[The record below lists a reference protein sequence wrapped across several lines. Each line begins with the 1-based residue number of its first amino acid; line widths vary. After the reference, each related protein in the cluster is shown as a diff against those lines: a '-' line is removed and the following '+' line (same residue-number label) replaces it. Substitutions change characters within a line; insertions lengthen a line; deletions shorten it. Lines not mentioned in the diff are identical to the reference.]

1 MKAVASRRASSRR
14 PFSTYVGPSKEED
27 ERRLEALLRA
37 NEAKRAEVQMK
48 INRAVGVG
56 WLCEEYIEM
65 VGCPFYSAFLV
76 VWLDKFAFTDI
87 DFPERDG
94 EGSGN
99 DVG

>member
-1 MKAVASRRASSRR
+1 
-14 PFSTYVGPSKEED
+14 
-27 ERRLEALLRA
+27 
-37 NEAKRAEVQMK
+37 MK